1 MDIISL
7 IKSLICTFPMSCIH
21 EFFSQ
26 QFIPSEDDM
35 KKISEYLKITRE
47 ELNDKNA
54 SPMERKLALMSVP
67 YLKYL
72 DLSQIDFWEENYSND
87 IELLFNLYVAQGVHH
102 KGLRRVIWNKNDLN
116 YYYYDPFS
124 LKNKS
129 KKNKSQLKR
138 LMSSTARSI
147 IFIFILAI
155 LLSVILFILSSSIGS
170 AIFFY
175 AFGIMIGI
183 NLIFYGLIMYR
194 NHIVINTTE
203 KIINQYPDLIK
214 ELDLEQK

>member
-1 MDIISL
+1 M
-7 IKSLICTFPMSCIH
+7 IKSLIFLFPMSCIH

-35 KKISEYLKITRE
+35 KKIAEYLVTTRE

-54 SPMERKLALMSVP
+54 SLKERKLALMSVP

-87 IELLFNLYVAQGVHH
+87 IELLLDLYVAQGVHH

-124 LKNKS
+124 VTNKS
-129 KKNKSQLKR
+129 KKKKLRLKR
-138 LMSSTARSI
+138 LMSSTARTI
-147 IFIFILAI
+147 IFLIILAI
-155 LLSVILFILSSSIGS
+155 YISVMLWILSLSFGS
-170 AIFFY
+170 AIFYY

-183 NLIFYGLIMYR
+183 NLIIFSLILYR
-194 NHIVINTTE
+194 NQIVIDATE
-203 KIINQYPDLIK
+203 KIINQYPDLVK
-214 ELDLEQK
+214 GLDLEE